1 VLVLEPVPQQASQ
14 VLASVPRPVFPVLE
28 PQPASPAFYNQHRV
42 RMIQAATVTKLLL
55 KPFSLTVTSFH

>member
-1 VLVLEPVPQQASQ
+1 VLALEPVPQLASQ
-14 VLASVPRPVFPVLE
+14 VLASVLRPVFPVPE
-28 PQPASPAFYNQHRV
+28 PQPASQPFYNQHRM